1 MEGFVQSRQM
11 DKAVNAMKK
20 ALSLMKCCHWRPP
33 LKLVEAIAA
42 FFEEQGNTDDASR
55 YIKLLQKF
63 NLTSLPLYKSVLRAY
78 IKADT
83 VLPTNISEM
92 IARDDIVMDEEMDHL
107 IIRASKIDIRGDV

>member
-1 MEGFVQSRQM
+1 MEGFVRSRQM

-20 ALSLMKCCHWRPP
+20 ALPLMKSCQWRPP
-33 LKLVEAIAA
+33 VKLVEAIAM
-42 FFEEQGNTDDASR
+42 FFEEQGNADDASG
-55 YIKLLQKF
+55 YMKLLQKF

-78 IKADT
+78 ITADT

-92 IARDDIVMDEEMDHL
+92 IARDDIVMDEEIDHL